1 MSVDTID
8 RGNRTRGYMVWP
20 HLDLSV
26 LVALPL
32 AQFARSLSIDTKRW
46 LFRTSLAVDIEA
58 LPHKHTTA

>member
-8 RGNRTRGYMVWP
+8 RGSRTRGYMVWQ

-32 AQFARSLSIDTKRW
+32 AQFARSLSIDT
-46 LFRTSLAVDIEA
+46 
-58 LPHKHTTA
+58 